1 MFVHS
6 DLNSL
11 VDDLDIVVV
20 DANPLVVEGG
30 SSDAPDPTI
39 FTITL
44 PFSITL
50 PMPPTLPMTITVTY
64 MEQAALD

>member
-1 MFVHS
+1 MSVVHEP
-6 DLNSL
+6 NSL

-20 DANPLVVEGG
+20 DASALVIEGG
-30 SSDAPDPTI
+30 SSDAPEPMT

-44 PFSITL
+44 PASITL

-64 MEQAALD
+64 MERELLD

>member
-1 MFVHS
+1 MFVS
-6 DLNSL
+6 EPNSL

-20 DANPLVVEGG
+20 DVNPVVLEGG
-30 SSDAPDPTI
+30 SADAPDPTI

-50 PMPPTLPMTITVTY
+50 PMPPTLPFTITITY
-64 MEQAALD
+64 AEEALAE